1 MQICVVGTGYVGLV
15 VGTCLSDQGFRVT
28 CVDRDAEKIAML
40 DAGRVPIYEPGLEEI
55 LRRSIREGR
64 LVFTTNTAQAISDA
78 DIVFIAVGT
87 PQAANGAA
95 DLGAVMA
102 VAEQIGKHLQKAATV
117 VIKSTVPVGTAR
129 KVREKIESITDIPV
143 EIVSNP
149 EFLKEGAAITDFTSP
164 DRIVIGCSSPKA
176 VKVMQHLYRGLV
188 RTGRPIVFMDN
199 QSAELT
205 KYASNVLLATKISF
219 MNEMSRLCEA
229 VGADIEAVR
238 LGTGSDSR
246 IGPKFL
252 FAGAGFGGSCFPKD
266 IRALAMMGEEAG
278 VALTIPGTVDQ
289 INERQKRVIGEKVR
303 SRFGDDLSGCIF
315 GLWGLAFKPRTDDVR
330 EAPALVV
337 LRELLEAGASV
348 RVTDPEA
355 MDAARDEIENWPG
368 ADRVQY
374 VESADAAALGSDA
387 VILITEWSEFRNPN
401 FARLKSQMRSPV
413 IIDGRN
419 VLVPEVVQEA
429 GFEYH
434 GIGRKPPLQSE

>member
-28 CVDRDAEKIAML
+28 CVDRDEEKVAML
-40 DAGRVPIYEPGLEEI
+40 NAGRIPIYEPGLEEI
-55 LRRSIREGR
+55 LRRSSREGR
-64 LVFTTNTAQAISDA
+64 LSFTTDSVSSIADA

-87 PQAANGAA
+87 PQAEDGSAE
-95 DLGAVMA
+95 LGAVLS
-102 VAEQIGKHLQKAATV
+102 VAEEIGRSITKDTTV

-129 KVREKIESITDIPV
+129 RVRERIESLTDHAV

-149 EFLKEGAAITDFTSP
+149 EFLKEGAAISDFTRP
-164 DRIVIGCSSPKA
+164 DRIVVGCSSPRA
-176 VKVMQHLYRGLV
+176 VKVMQRLYSGLV

-219 MNEMSRLCEA
+219 MNELSRFCEA

-246 IGPKFL
+246 IGSKFL

-266 IRALAMMGEEAG
+266 IRALAMMGDEAG
-278 VALTIPGTVDQ
+278 IALTIPRTVDA
-289 INERQKRVIGEKVR
+289 INERQKCVMGEKVR
-303 SRFGDDLSGCIF
+303 ARFGDDLTGRVI

-330 EAPALVV
+330 EAPSLVV
-337 LRELLEAGASV
+337 LRELLDAGATV

-368 ADRVQY
+368 ADRVAY
-374 VESADAAALGSDA
+374 VDTAEAAALGADA
-387 VILITEWSEFRNPN
+387 VILITEWSEFRNPD
-401 FARLKSQMRSPV
+401 FSVLRDSMREPV
-413 IIDGRN
+413 IFDGRN
-419 VLVPEVVQEA
+419 VLVPEVVHEA
-429 GFEYH
+429 GFEYF
-434 GIGRKPPLQSE
+434 GIGRSLLR